1 MLGHMINTGIVL
13 DKVYNLVRG
22 SHSKER
28 RNYKKYIIAS
38 STKCHTGLGEE
49 CVGREQRITR
59 GHVFM
64 VVRERPPW

>member
-22 SHSKER
+22 SHSKQR
-28 RNYKKYIIAS
+28 RKYKKYVIAS
-38 STKCHTGLGEE
+38 STKCHTGVGEE
-49 CVGREQRITR
+49 LVEQRITR

-64 VVRERPPW
+64 VVRERPP